1 MKFFTKK
8 GFLFKLIVCLCI
20 FLALINIGG
29 TQRVYAKGDKGEQGR
44 NVDETYL

>member
-8 GFLFKLIVCLCI
+8 GLGFKLIVCLFI

-29 TQRVYAKGDKGEQGR
+29 SQRVYAKGDKGEQGR
-44 NVDETYL
+44 NVDETYM